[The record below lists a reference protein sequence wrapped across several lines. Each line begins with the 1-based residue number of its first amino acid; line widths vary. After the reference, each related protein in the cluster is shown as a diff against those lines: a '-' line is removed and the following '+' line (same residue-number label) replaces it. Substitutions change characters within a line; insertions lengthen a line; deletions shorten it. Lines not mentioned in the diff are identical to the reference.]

1 MEKSEFITKLLES
14 MEQVKPSI
22 KSAED
27 LLTDEFMRKHTKFQS
42 FKEMVQQAIQESGM
56 MDEYLANLKN
66 SLTIPSG
73 RE

>member
-1 MEKSEFITKLLES
+1 MEKSEFVTKLFES

-27 LLTDEFMRKHTKFQS
+27 ILTDDFMQKHTKFQS
-42 FKEMVQQAIQESGM
+42 FKEMVQLAIQESGM
-56 MDEYLANLKN
+56 MDEYLASLKN